1 MEIIFIVIAVLAFLG
16 IWFFFKKPNT
26 EETESAA
33 PYKLEAPE
41 PKVVPEKT
49 TPVEEKVEHR
59 VNPVALALEVD
70 PIILPAK
77 TPRKPRAPK
86 AEKPATGSS
95 AESKKVTAPKK
106 PRSKKT

>member
-33 PYKLEAPE
+33 PYKIEAPTPE
-41 PKVVPEKT
+41 VKVEDPAPA
-49 TPVEEKVEHR
+49 PVETR
-59 VNPVALALEVD
+59 VNPVAIALDVD

-77 TPRKPRAPK
+77 KPRTSRAPK
-86 AEKPATGSS
+86 TEKPVAP
-95 AESKKVTAPKK
+95 KPPTAPRK